1 MKNRK
6 KKTGRIRILAAVMM
20 LTAAM
25 GLFNLETVL
34 AAEQGKAVTAF
45 QGASQLYEAER
56 SIAVLGAGTKAVKL
70 PKIGLPHIEIPHI
83 ELPEIDFSK
92 LDKEAEKEK
101 LREAL
106 EEMDRMGISPKI
118 LLRRAWTYFFPKDT
132 EKKAGKTSDPEDA
145 EKKAG
150 KTSDPED
157 AEKKAGKT
165 SDPKDTEKKADKT
178 ADSQDAESVTEKVKK
193 KASEEFDKAVDQAA
207 EKVKKKAS
215 EEVDKA
221 VEQAVGGGKK

>member
-150 KTSDPED
+150 KTSDP
-157 AEKKAGKT
+157 
-165 SDPKDTEKKADKT
+165 KDTEKKADKT

>member
-56 SIAVLGAGTKAVKL
+56 SIAVLGHGTKAVKL

-132 EKKAGKTSDPEDA
+132 EKKAGKTSDPEDT

-157 AEKKAGKT
+157 TEKKAG
-165 SDPKDTEKKADKT
+165 KT

-193 KASEEFDKAVDQAA
+193 KASKEFDKAVDQAA

>member
-132 EKKAGKTSDPEDA
+132 EKKAGKTADP
-145 EKKAG
+145 
-150 KTSDPED
+150 
-157 AEKKAGKT
+157 
-165 SDPKDTEKKADKT
+165 
-178 ADSQDAESVTEKVKK
+178 QDAESVTEKVKK

>member
-150 KTSDPED
+150 KTSDPKNT
-157 AEKKAGKT
+157 EKKAG
-165 SDPKDTEKKADKT
+165 KT